1 MLQVPAL
8 HTPEEMQRISNL
20 AHVMEGA
27 IIAVAAFVMIA
38 ESRGR
43 LRDGAGPLTWPVLLV
58 GAGVF
63 LLGYLIIPH
72 HGIDLAREQWRWV
85 FGDPQQRQHMLLSA
99 LVAAGAGAELVWRV
113 HPGRELIW
121 RLGWPATTALIAL
134 VFLLHTQHGTDAAVQ
149 RATMIHRALGVVLL
163 LSAAFRAAAVLSRT
177 PRRAARLE
185 LTAGVSLLAAAV
197 LLIVYREPPGAYA
210 PSGPGQHTGTHR

>member
-1 MLQVPAL
+1 MLQVPAI

-27 IIAVAAFVMIA
+27 IIAVSAFVMIA

-43 LRDGAGPLTWPVLLV
+43 FWGRSWTTRVAGTPGRRRRVPARLPDHSTSRR
-58 GAGVF
+58 
-63 LLGYLIIPH
+63 
-72 HGIDLAREQWRWV
+72 DLAREQWRRV
-85 FGDPQQRQHMLLSA
+85 FGDPQQRQHILLSA
-99 LVAAGAGAELVWRV
+99 LLAAGAGAELIWRV
-113 HPGRELIW
+113 HPGRGLIW

-177 PRRAARLE
+177 PNRAPRLE
-185 LTAGVSLLAAAV
+185 LWAGVSLLAAAV
-197 LLIVYREPPGAYA
+197 LLITYREPPGAYA
-210 PSGPGQHTGTHR
+210 PSGPAPHAGTHP